1 MKTTRKLNT
10 IKSII
15 AMVLTLT
22 LTLTGATLDSITTEA
37 KIVTYQKDRTGMED
51 ARLLNG
57 TTINMKVGDTKK
69 IDMTDTYGSNNQRT
83 YDATRH
89 YAWASSDET
98 IVSMQRIWGES
109 VGETLEVSHVI
120 IKAEKPGTAT
130 ITCTPEGKYEPA
142 SITVNVT
149 TPKVT
154 AKQKKCKHSWKTTKK
169 ATCMESGMKTC
180 RKCKLQKVT
189 AKKQHKFKTTQEE
202 RYDYTYYLI
211 YQCGACLCEDPSVH
225 YNDEFLCENWCEEEF
240 STLDYGTPEAALAAC
255 DKHKEECNHGT
266 GKTKYIQVPYEQITT
281 YKDVTVCTSCGHSEA
296 ELDLIFNVNDPNEN
310 IWIKDM

>member
-1 MKTTRKLNT
+1 MKTTRKLKT
-10 IKSII
+10 VI
-15 AMVLTLT
+15 AAMLTLAIA
-22 LTLTGATLDSITTEA
+22 LTNATLDNITAEA

-51 ARLLNG
+51 ARELNG
-57 TTINMKVGDTKK
+57 TTVTMKVGDTKK
-69 IDMTDTYGSNNQRT
+69 IDMTDTYDSNNQHT
-83 YDATRH
+83 YDVTRH
-89 YAWASSDET
+89 YAWTSSDET
-98 IVSMQRIWGES
+98 IVSMQRAWSPS

-130 ITCTPEGKYEPA
+130 ITATRGTKTV

-149 TPKVT
+149 APKVT

-189 AKKQHKFKTTQEE
+189 EKKQHKFKTTQEE
-202 RYDYTYYLI
+202 RYDYTYYVI
-211 YQCGACLCEDPSVH
+211 YQCGACICEDPSVQH
-225 YNDEFLCENWCEEEF
+225 NNGECENWCEEEF

-255 DKHKEECNHGT
+255 DKHKEECKHGT
-266 GKTKYIQVPYEQITT
+266 GRTKYIQVPYEQITT
-281 YKDVTVCTSCGHSEA
+281 YKNVTICTSCGHSEA